1 MIYKVS
7 EETQDIDVSSW
18 MLLINQLESTAYKVW
33 ALGKTDRFN
42 SEGTDLAV
50 SISAIKAIE

>member
-1 MIYKVS
+1 
-7 EETQDIDVSSW
+7 